1 MSQMPDIQEL
11 KIPYDILKQ
20 FQGSVRIVEK
30 LRWRGIWPIDPLM
43 RKRIE
48 EQLPQIR
55 SSATISKNYEWAL
68 VYKGRTLE
76 EDLKRLGITEI
87 NPVIIKKWL
96 IGIPVPWRLLQN
108 MKIDYKKFDVVLTPK
123 M

>member
-1 MSQMPDIQEL
+1 MPDIQEL